1 MAKLRGVSSQRL
13 VTPGRRCYDFVRIR
27 KFLRN
32 KEGSYEE
39 HRSGLPIDD
48 TADIAPARA
57 AAPTLSHDGQTMSLS
72 AENQTFGQVMAL
84 FQRHMGLEI
93 DIPGDLNG
101 LKLPLVEVKNLSMRE
116 ALLKVLE
123 GSNYDYILVAVPG
136 QPDRVR
142 KLVVPAKS
150 AKVSAA
156 ATAFRSTNRPLEDP
170 FGGGVETSFED
181 NSNAQPEPVAGGPI
195 LNPPVQNPPAESC
208 NSESCSPRPHTRSAG
223 SSAWSAACSGQPQP
237 THWRGSSTGAAASPS
252 ALQSLRQSKQPPIAV
267 LG

>member
-1 MAKLRGVSSQRL
+1 MKNIICIALLMIFAG
-13 VTPGRRCYDFVRIR
+13 
-27 KFLRN
+27 
-32 KEGSYEE
+32 
-39 HRSGLPIDD
+39 
-48 TADIAPARA
+48 IAPAHA
-57 AAPTLSHDGQTMSLS
+57 AAPTLSTDGQTLSLS

-101 LKLPLVEVKNLSMRE
+101 LRLPLVEVKNLSMRE

-150 AKVSAA
+150 AKVSAT

-181 NSNAQPEPVAGGPI
+181 NSNTQPEPVPAAPAQ
-195 LNPPVQNPPAESC
+195 NPPVQGLVP
-208 NSESCSPRPHTRSAG
+208 
-223 SSAWSAACSGQPQP
+223 GQPLAQP
-237 THWRGSSTGAAASPS
+237 GVQPGVQPGMQQGVQPVPANPNQPFGVAPQQAQPQVLQPYNPFGNQNNRRSPY
-252 ALQSLRQSKQPPIAV
+252 
-267 LG
+267 

>member
-1 MAKLRGVSSQRL
+1 MKKIVWFALL
-13 VTPGRRCYDFVRIR
+13 MI
-27 KFLRN
+27 L
-32 KEGSYEE
+32 
-39 HRSGLPIDD
+39 
-48 TADIAPARA
+48 ADIAPALA

-101 LKLPLVEVKNLSMRE
+101 LRLPLVEVKNLSMRE

-150 AKVSAA
+150 AKVSAT

-181 NSNAQPEPVAGGPI
+181 NSNMQPEPVPAAPAQ
-195 LNPPVQNPPAESC
+195 NPPVQSLVPNQPV
-208 NSESCSPRPHTRSAG
+208 
-223 SSAWSAACSGQPQP
+223 GQPGMQP
-237 THWRGSSTGAAASPS
+237 GLQPGMQPGVQQGVQPVPANPNQPLGVAPQQAQPQVLQPYNPFGNQNNRRSPY
-252 ALQSLRQSKQPPIAV
+252 
-267 LG
+267 

>member
-1 MAKLRGVSSQRL
+1 MKNIVRFALLMIL
-13 VTPGRRCYDFVRIR
+13 V
-27 KFLRN
+27 
-32 KEGSYEE
+32 
-39 HRSGLPIDD
+39 
-48 TADIAPARA
+48 DIAPARA
-57 AAPTLSHDGQTMSLS
+57 AAPTLSHDGQTLSLS

-101 LKLPLVEVKNLSMRE
+101 LRLPLVEVKNLSMRE

-150 AKVSAA
+150 AKVSAT

-181 NSNAQPEPVAGGPI
+181 NSGMQPEPV
-195 LNPPVQNPPAESC
+195 PAAPAQS
-208 NSESCSPRPHTRSAG
+208 
-223 SSAWSAACSGQPQP
+223 SGQPVAQP
-237 THWRGSSTGAAASPS
+237 GVQPGMQPGIQPGMQPGIQPGMQQGVQPVPANPNQPLGVAPQQAQPQVLQPYNPFGNQNNRRSPY
-252 ALQSLRQSKQPPIAV
+252 
-267 LG
+267 

>member
-1 MAKLRGVSSQRL
+1 MKNV
-13 VTPGRRCYDFVRIR
+13 VRFAI
-27 KFLRN
+27 LMILAN
-32 KEGSYEE
+32 
-39 HRSGLPIDD
+39 
-48 TADIAPARA
+48 IAPARA
-57 AAPTLSHDGQTMSLS
+57 AAPTLSHDGQTLSLS

-101 LKLPLVEVKNLSMRE
+101 LRLPLVEVKNLSMRE

-142 KLVVPAKS
+142 RLVVPAKS
-150 AKVSAA
+150 AKVSAT

-181 NSNAQPEPVAGGPI
+181 NSNAQPEPVPGGPI
-195 LNPPVQNPPAESC
+195 LNPPVQNPAAAQNPAAQGLI
-208 NSESCSPRPHTRSAG
+208 P
-223 SSAWSAACSGQPQP
+223 GQPGVQP
-237 THWRGSSTGAAASPS
+237 GMQQGVQPVPANPNQPIGVAPQQAQPQVLQPYNPFGNQNNRRSPY
-252 ALQSLRQSKQPPIAV
+252 
-267 LG
+267 